1 MADDSFQTARQVMA
15 FLARAVL
22 NAIEADDAETNA
34 PAPVQQD
41 ADDTALDYSVD
52 RLLAAGGDEH
62 MLYQYR
68 INLRKVQGE
77 IEDLIRGKFAC
88 HTVSEFCRLLDT
100 KVHPLI
106 LEHKEV
112 DDPRFAEYTE
122 LVVKTYDRNCLS
134 RETIMDYY
142 RHGVGRSDISTTK
155 LRCLLGGL
163 PEVADD
169 FRKLAKHRV

>member
-1 MADDSFQTARQVMA
+1 MREDSFQTALQVIA
-15 FLARAVL
+15 FVARAVL
-22 NAIEADDAETNA
+22 NAIEADDA
-34 PAPVQQD
+34 PAPSQH
-41 ADDTALDYSVD
+41 DDALDYSVD

-68 INLRKVQGE
+68 INLRKAQGE

-122 LVVKTYDRNCLS
+122 LVVKTYNRNCLS
-134 RETIMDYY
+134 HETIMDYY
-142 RHGVGRSDISTTK
+142 RHGIGRSDSSTTK
-155 LRCLLGGL
+155 LRALLGDL
-163 PEVADD
+163 PEVAER
-169 FRKLAKHRV
+169 FRRLAKHRVILS